1 MESAVRSIIAFA
13 VWFAVAIC
21 AFPSSQT
28 TAASHIDAFTYDNK
42 TFLLHGE
49 SYQIRAGQMDPQ
61 RIHPA
66 YWHDRLFKARALG
79 LNTVFSYVFWDLIE
93 PSRGSFDFTGRNDIA
108 SYFRQ
113 AQQVGLNVVLRPGS
127 YACAERDWGGF
138 PAWLLDVPNLEV
150 CEPIMM
156 ILERVLKIL

>member
-1 MESAVRSIIAFA
+1 MKSAVRLIVAFA
-13 VWFAVAIC
+13 IYFAVSTR

-28 TAASHIDAFTYDNK
+28 AAAHQTDAFTYSNK

-49 SYQIRAGQMDPQ
+49 PYQIRAGQMDPQ

-66 YWHDRLFKARALG
+66 YWHDRLVTARALG
-79 LNTVFSYVFWDLIE
+79 LNTVFAYVFWDLIE
-93 PSRGSFDFTGRNDIA
+93 PSRGSFDFTGRNDVA

-113 AQQVGLNVVLRPGS
+113 AQQVGLNVVLRAGS

-138 PAWLLDVPNLEV
+138 PAWLLEVPDMEV
-150 CEPIMM
+150 CE
-156 ILERVLKIL
+156 LDKSNS